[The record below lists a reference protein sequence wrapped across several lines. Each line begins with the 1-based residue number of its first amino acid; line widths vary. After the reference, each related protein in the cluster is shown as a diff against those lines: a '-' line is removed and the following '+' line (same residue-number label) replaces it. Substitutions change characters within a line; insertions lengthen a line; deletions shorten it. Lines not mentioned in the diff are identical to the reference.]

1 MQIDDEI
8 LMAFADGEL
17 DAAEAAQVA
26 QAVADDPAL
35 AARVDLFRQTRAAL
49 QAAPEASPKDQALAD
64 MIRATQAQAKMQAQE
79 SRAAD
84 PLADQ
89 IRAAAAA
96 ATTAH
101 LAGRDPQ
108 IAANRSLPTPANR
121 NWAPLAVAASLVLAL
136 GIGWLAG
143 PWGNAPTPGLEPT
156 VVAALNSL
164 PSGESTGDVTAIASF
179 RTADG
184 TLCREYETEAEI
196 AVACRAGSTWENRFA
211 ATQINSPDYVPASGE
226 GNVDNFLA
234 SIGAGEPLTTAD
246 EQAALAALN

>member
-1 MQIDDEI
+1 MQINDEV

-17 DAAEAAQVA
+17 DVAEAAQVA
-26 QAVADDPAL
+26 QAVAGDPAL

-49 QAAPEASPKDQALAD
+49 QAAPEASPKDQALTD
-64 MIRATQAQAKMQAQE
+64 MIRATQAQAQD

-156 VVAALNSL
+156 VIAALNSL

-184 TLCREYETEAEI
+184 TLCREYETAAEI

-211 ATQINSPDYVPASGE
+211 AAQVDSPDYVPASGE
-226 GNVDNFLA
+226 GNVDDFLA

-246 EQAALAALN
+246 EQSALATLN